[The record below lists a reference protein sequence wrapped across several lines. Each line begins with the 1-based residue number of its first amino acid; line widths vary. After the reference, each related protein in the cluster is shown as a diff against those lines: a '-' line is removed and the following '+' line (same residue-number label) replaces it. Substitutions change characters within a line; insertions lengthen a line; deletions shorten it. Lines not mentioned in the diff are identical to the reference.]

1 VEGLENASESRG
13 IVGRHHSSE
22 VQIYQHN
29 RIDAEDA
36 SREKW
41 RVSEKGTRSRH
52 K

>member
-1 VEGLENASESRG
+1 MEGLENASESRG
-13 IVGRHHSSE
+13 KVGRHHSSE
-22 VQIYQHN
+22 VQIYQH

-36 SREKW
+36 SREEW